1 MRVEYPFRNLV
12 FEGGGV
18 KGVAYIGALE
28 VLEKKGILG
37 QIERIGG
44 TSAGAINA
52 VLLALDY
59 TGEQMKPILLGLNF
73 TNFLDSG
80 RGIFSGINRLRKD
93 YGWYKGNYFQK
104 WIGKQIE
111 AKGEPADV
119 TFAQLKANGH
129 RDLYLIG
136 TDLNTGYSEVFS
148 AERTPR
154 MSVAKAAR
162 ISMSIPLFFAAVRHW
177 RSHDVY
183 VDGGVL
189 DNYPVKLFDRERYLS
204 SEHLMRHALRPD
216 YYEKVNSPEMSK
228 GSRRVFN
235 MQTLGFRLGTEEE
248 IGVFRHKAPPAH
260 QKIDQLFEYALV
272 DYFRTR

>member
-1 MRVEYPFRNLV
+1 MRVKYPFRNLV

-73 TNFLDSG
+73 KNFLDSG

-93 YGWYKGNYFQK
+93 YGWYKGKYFQK
-104 WIGKQIE
+104 WIGKQIA

-129 RDLYLIG
+129 RELYLIG
-136 TDLNTGYSEVFS
+136 TNLNTGYPEVFS
-148 AERTPR
+148 NDRTPT
-154 MSVAKAAR
+154 MSIAEAAR
-162 ISMSIPLFFAAVRHW
+162 ISMSLPVFFAAVRLAP
-177 RSHDVY
+177 SHNVY

-189 DNYPVKLFDRERYLS
+189 DNYPLKLFDWEFL
-204 SEHLMRHALRPD
+204 EHW
-216 YYEKVNSPEMSK
+216 
-228 GSRRVFN
+228 
-235 MQTLGFRLGTEEE
+235 
-248 IGVFRHKAPPAH
+248 
-260 QKIDQLFEYALV
+260 
-272 DYFRTR
+272 